1 MPARVIDLLASWMG
15 GFGKCHSALV
25 WGAIPYSVMGV
36 IWCERYTQ
44 VFEGQ
49 EVMSIEIKSR
59 FLKILYEWVS
69 ITTGLGF
76 SSFDDFL
83 DSCTLS

>member
-1 MPARVIDLLASWMG
+1 MPAGVIDLLASWIG
-15 GFGKCHSALV
+15 CFGKCRSALV
-25 WGAIPYSVMGV
+25 WGAILHCVMWV
-36 IWCERYTQ
+36 IWRECNTR
-44 VFEGQ
+44 VFERQ
-49 EVMSIEIKSR
+49 EVTSIEIKSR
-59 FLKILYEWVS
+59 FLKILYVWMS

>member
-49 EVMSIEIKSR
+49 EGTSAFIVPAECHRECQSCVTPPEGEI
-59 FLKILYEWVS
+59 V
-69 ITTGLGF
+69 
-76 SSFDDFL
+76 
-83 DSCTLS
+83 